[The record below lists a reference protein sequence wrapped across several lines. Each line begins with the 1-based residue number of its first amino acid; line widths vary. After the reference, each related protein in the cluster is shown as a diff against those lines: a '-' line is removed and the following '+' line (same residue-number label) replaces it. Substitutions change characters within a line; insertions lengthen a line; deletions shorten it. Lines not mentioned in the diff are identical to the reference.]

1 VTTGL
6 MNRQIA
12 GELGI
17 SEVMVKVHRGN
28 VMRKMA
34 AASVA
39 DLVLKAQ
46 DLGIRGRKT
55 GQPGPIPGRPT

>member
-1 VTTGL
+1 VAAGL
-6 MNRQIA
+6 MNKQIA

-34 AASVA
+34 AASLA
-39 DLVLKAQ
+39 DLVVMAQ
-46 DLGIRGRKT
+46 DLGIRGSKH
-55 GQPGPIPGRPT
+55 RPT